1 MTPTDLNAIAKAY
14 QDVTDNKV
22 GYQRLN
28 RVEKLKQDVP
38 LSERLNKFITDKY
51 NLYNSLYNIVF
62 TDTDDFDEN
71 DIEGTFERH
80 KERFVNSGTIHI
92 WTGASDNTI
101 FGSEAINHAF
111 RAWHDVE
118 HLINRLGY
126 DYLDES
132 IVCEIQKSKL
142 PAHWVFEKEL
152 IHAEITGQAQ
162 YFMKNGTFVPDQ
174 RVFTKEYINN
184 PVEALKLKLKQCIEQ

>member
-1 MTPTDLNAIAKAY
+1 MTPKDLQHLTDIY
-14 QDVTDNKV
+14 QNDYDNKTGLTTLGRV
-22 GYQRLN
+22 GQG
-28 RVEKLKQDVP
+28 LKQDVP

-51 NLYNSLYNIVF
+51 NLYNSIYNIVF

-71 DIEGTFERH
+71 DIEGTFAKH
-80 KERFVNSGTIHI
+80 VERFVNSGTIHI

-101 FGSEAINHAF
+101 FGDPKINHYF

-118 HLINRLGY
+118 HLVNRLGY

-132 IVCEIQKSKL
+132 VVCEIQKSKL
-142 PAHWVFEKEL
+142 PQDWHFERAL

-162 YFMKNGTFVPDQ
+162 YNMKTGFFVKDQ
-174 RVFTKEYINN
+174 RLFTKAYIYD
-184 PVEALKLKLKQCIEQ
+184 PKKAILDLTL